1 MVSKQ
6 STSICGSYACHGKK
20 ACSAYTIKE
29 DFLKEKILCDIRSL
43 LQEIDKEQYLKELEV
58 KSKKAKKDLQQK
70 LDRINKQIDL
80 LKVRKQNF
88 IKMMADEKIT
98 HDEYLEMV
106 EDNNTELNQ
115 LLEKKNEML
124 SLLEKEKVIDNI
136 DNLKKE
142 LLQFLKFDELTPE
155 TLHGL
160 INRIDVKADGVPI
173 IHYRFNPQN
182 LNRSRL
188 FPYREPA
195 SSFKTIC
202 DTTSTCDVCGNIST
216 GCISSTLYFEL
227 KTAISFA
234 NVDGLHD
241 TYAIFFGFTFKI
253 VFKAA
258 DQAQFLVIQ
267 Q

>member
-6 STSICGSYACHGKK
+6 STICGSYACHGKK

-98 HDEYLEMV
+98 HDEYLEML

-155 TLHGL
+155 TLYDL

-173 IHYRFNPQN
+173 IHYRF
-182 LNRSRL
+182 
-188 FPYREPA
+188 
-195 SSFKTIC
+195 
-202 DTTSTCDVCGNIST
+202 TTPE
-216 GCISSTLYFEL
+216 FE
-227 KTAISFA
+227 
-234 NVDGLHD
+234 
-241 TYAIFFGFTFKI
+241 
-253 VFKAA
+253 
-258 DQAQFLVIQ
+258 
-267 Q
+267 